1 MSLDGFVTA
10 PTTVPVGESG
20 APERTSSMTQR
31 LDQPNAIKVP
41 SPAAVL
47 LIAFVAAAAGAG
59 VLYVDWPFP
68 ETARGFTTTGA
79 YFLWIS
85 LLCAGAA
92 LWAIALFPVVASL
105 RALWRFGE
113 NRWRRVAV
121 STSAIAV
128 MWFVVGAAS
137 VLARTS
143 RYKVPFPY
151 VGAKLAV
158 FVSVG
163 GALAICALLG
173 MILVHA
179 GLMGIRLQVP
189 SEAARDRSIRDL
201 LLLREH
207 LQRLLVV
214 EGAIIGAAVLSY
226 AALRN
231 AVLADSPM
239 QPFPPELVL
248 IYGGAFS
255 IALALVWAPIYAL
268 SVAVGTRVCDSIVG
282 ARGEEE
288 AWPDWQR
295 RRISFADVL
304 DLNTSASETF
314 RSALAIL
321 TPLGSALI
329 GLLFNH

>member
-1 MSLDGFVTA
+1 
-10 PTTVPVGESG
+10 
-20 APERTSSMTQR
+20 MTQHR
-31 LDQPNAIKVP
+31 EQQPNAITVP

-47 LIAFVAAAAGAG
+47 LIALLAAAAGAG

-68 ETARGFTTTGA
+68 KNDRGFTTTGP

-92 LWAIALFPVVASL
+92 LWAIALFPLVASL

-128 MWFVVGAAS
+128 MWFAVSAAS
-137 VLARTS
+137 VLTRRS
-143 RYKVPFPY
+143 LGYKISFDY
-151 VGAKLAV
+151 VNAKLAV
-158 FVSVG
+158 FNSVG
-163 GALAICALLG
+163 GAVAICALLG
-173 MILVHA
+173 MVLVHA
-179 GLMGIRLQVP
+179 GLMGIRLHVP
-189 SEAARDRSIRDL
+189 SEAARDRSIEDL

-231 AVLADSPM
+231 AVLADSPK
-239 QPFPPELVL
+239 QPFPRELVL
-248 IYGGAFS
+248 IYGAAFS

-268 SVAVGTRVCDSIVG
+268 SVSVGERIRDSIVG

-288 AWPDWQR
+288 AWPDWHR
-295 RRISFADVL
+295 RQIDFADVL
-304 DLNTSASETF
+304 GLNRSASERF

-329 GLLFNH
+329 SLLFNH

>member
-1 MSLDGFVTA
+1 VEH
-10 PTTVPVGESG
+10 P
-20 APERTSSMTQR
+20 RT
-31 LDQPNAIKVP
+31 NAITVP

-68 ETARGFTTTGA
+68 GCDRRFTTTGP
-79 YFLWIS
+79 YFLWIF

-92 LWAIALFPVVASL
+92 LGAIALFPVVASL

-121 STSAIAV
+121 STSGIAV
-128 MWFVVGAAS
+128 MWFVVAATS
-137 VLARTS
+137 FLARTS
-143 RYKVPFPY
+143 LGYEIHFPNF
-151 VGAKLAV
+151 GAKLAV
-158 FVSVG
+158 FNSLG

-173 MILVHA
+173 MVLVHA
-179 GLMGIRLQVP
+179 GLMGIRSHVP

-214 EGAIIGAAVLSY
+214 EGAIIGAAVLQY

-231 AVLADSPM
+231 AVLADSPPK
-239 QPFPPELVL
+239 QPFPRELVL

-255 IALALVWAPIYAL
+255 IVLALVWAPIYAL
-268 SVAVGTRVCDSIVG
+268 SVAVGERVCDSIIG

-288 AWPDWQR
+288 AWPDWHR
-295 RRISFADVL
+295 RQIEFADVL
-304 DLNTSASETF
+304 GLNRSANETF

-329 GLLFNH
+329 SLLFNH